1 MTNNSCQSVGKYI
14 SIIHRTGS
22 SFLSKEFSKFN
33 IGSGQYMYLIHLYKN
48 DGLSQEEL
56 TEILNIDKGTT
67 AKSIKKL
74 ETEGFV
80 MRVKDKNDKRINRVY
95 LTPKALEIK
104 DEFLSSINAWENTL
118 TSNLSYAEKEQ
129 ALTLLKKITY
139 NITVSYTHLTLPT
152 KA

>member
-80 MRVKDKNDKRINRVY
+80 MRVKYKNYKRINRVY

-139 NITVSYTHLTLPT
+139 NITH
-152 KA
+152 K

>member
-56 TEILNIDKGTT
+56 TEILTIDKGTT

-80 MRVKDKNDKRINRVY
+80 MRVKEKNDKRINRVY

-118 TSNLSYAEKEQ
+118 TLNLSYAEKEQ

-139 NITVSYTHLTLPT
+139 NITH
-152 KA
+152 K

>member
-33 IGSGQYMYLIHLYKN
+33 FGSGQYMYLIHLYKN

-139 NITVSYTHLTLPT
+139 NITH
-152 KA
+152 K

>member
-118 TSNLSYAEKEQ
+118 TLNLSYAEKEQ

-139 NITVSYTHLTLPT
+139 NITH
-152 KA
+152 K

>member
-1 MTNNSCQSVGKYI
+1 MTNNSCQTVGKYI

-139 NITVSYTHLTLPT
+139 NITH
-152 KA
+152 K

>member
-33 IGSGQYMYLIHLYKN
+33 IGSGQYMYLIHLYTN

-95 LTPKALEIK
+95 LTHKALEIK
-104 DEFLSSINAWENTL
+104 DEFLSSTNAWENTL

-139 NITVSYTHLTLPT
+139 NITH
-152 KA
+152 K

>member
-95 LTPKALEIK
+95 LTHKALEIK

-139 NITVSYTHLTLPT
+139 NITH
-152 KA
+152 K

>member
-129 ALTLLKKITY
+129 ALTLLKKIAY
-139 NITVSYTHLTLPT
+139 NITH
-152 KA
+152 K

>member
-56 TEILNIDKGTT
+56 TKILNIDKGTT

-139 NITVSYTHLTLPT
+139 NITH
-152 KA
+152 K

>member
-33 IGSGQYMYLIHLYKN
+33 IGSGQCMYLIHRYKN

-139 NITVSYTHLTLPT
+139 NITH
-152 KA
+152 K

>member
-74 ETEGFV
+74 ETEGFG

-139 NITVSYTHLTLPT
+139 NITH
-152 KA
+152 K

>member
-95 LTPKALEIK
+95 LTPKAIEIK

-129 ALTLLKKITY
+129 AVTLLKKITY
-139 NITVSYTHLTLPT
+139 NITH
-152 KA
+152 K

>member
-33 IGSGQYMYLIHLYKN
+33 IGAGQYMYLIHLYKN

-139 NITVSYTHLTLPT
+139 NITH
-152 KA
+152 K

>member
-118 TSNLSYAEKEQ
+118 TSNLSYSEKEQ

-139 NITVSYTHLTLPT
+139 KITHN
-152 KA
+152 

>member
-48 DGLSQEEL
+48 DGLSQKEL

-139 NITVSYTHLTLPT
+139 NITH
-152 KA
+152 K

>member
-118 TSNLSYAEKEQ
+118 TLNLSYAEKEQ
-129 ALTLLKKITY
+129 ALTLLIKITY
-139 NITVSYTHLTLPT
+139 NITH
-152 KA
+152 K

>member
-1 MTNNSCQSVGKYI
+1 MTNNSCQSVGNYI

-139 NITVSYTHLTLPT
+139 NITH
-152 KA
+152 K

>member
-22 SFLSKEFSKFN
+22 SFLSKEFNKFN

-139 NITVSYTHLTLPT
+139 NITH
-152 KA
+152 K

>member
-129 ALTLLKKITY
+129 ALTLLNKITY
-139 NITVSYTHLTLPT
+139 NITH
-152 KA
+152 K

>member
-22 SFLSKEFSKFN
+22 YFLSKEFSKFN

-139 NITVSYTHLTLPT
+139 NITH
-152 KA
+152 K

>member
-118 TSNLSYAEKEQ
+118 TSTLSYAEKEQ

-139 NITVSYTHLTLPT
+139 NITH
-152 KA
+152 K

>member
-1 MTNNSCQSVGKYI
+1 MTNNSCQSVVKYI

-139 NITVSYTHLTLPT
+139 NITH
-152 KA
+152 K

>member
-33 IGSGQYMYLIHLYKN
+33 IVSGQYMYLIHLYKN

-104 DEFLSSINAWENTL
+104 DEFLSSINAWENTI

-139 NITVSYTHLTLPT
+139 NITH
-152 KA
+152 K

>member
-74 ETEGFV
+74 ENEGFV

-118 TSNLSYAEKEQ
+118 TLNLSYAEKEQ

-139 NITVSYTHLTLPT
+139 NITH
-152 KA
+152 K

>member
-104 DEFLSSINAWENTL
+104 DEFLSSINACENTL

-139 NITVSYTHLTLPT
+139 NITH
-152 KA
+152 K

>member
-139 NITVSYTHLTLPT
+139 NITHKLEDNL
-152 KA
+152 

>member
-104 DEFLSSINAWENTL
+104 DEFLSSINAWENTI

-139 NITVSYTHLTLPT
+139 NITH
-152 KA
+152 K

>member
-1 MTNNSCQSVGKYI
+1 M
-14 SIIHRTGS
+14 
-22 SFLSKEFSKFN
+22 
-33 IGSGQYMYLIHLYKN
+33 N

-118 TSNLSYAEKEQ
+118 TLNLSYAEKEQ

-139 NITVSYTHLTLPT
+139 NITH
-152 KA
+152 K

>member
-95 LTPKALEIK
+95 LAPKALEIK

-139 NITVSYTHLTLPT
+139 NITH
-152 KA
+152 K

>member
-80 MRVKDKNDKRINRVY
+80 MRVKDKNDKRINKVY

-139 NITVSYTHLTLPT
+139 NITH
-152 KA
+152 K

>member
-104 DEFLSSINAWENTL
+104 DEFLLSINAWENTL

-139 NITVSYTHLTLPT
+139 NITH
-152 KA
+152 K

>member
-22 SFLSKEFSKFN
+22 SFFSKEFSKFN

-139 NITVSYTHLTLPT
+139 NITH
-152 KA
+152 K

>member
-104 DEFLSSINAWENTL
+104 DEFLLSISSWENTL
-118 TSNLSYAEKEQ
+118 TSNLSDAEKEQ
-129 ALTLLKKITY
+129 TLTLLKKITN
-139 NITVSYTHLTLPT
+139 NITY
-152 KA
+152 K

>member
-129 ALTLLKKITY
+129 SLTLLKKITY
-139 NITVSYTHLTLPT
+139 NITH
-152 KA
+152 K

>member
-1 MTNNSCQSVGKYI
+1 MTNNSCQSIGKYI

-139 NITVSYTHLTLPT
+139 NITH
-152 KA
+152 K

>member
-139 NITVSYTHLTLPT
+139 NITH
-152 KA
+152 K

>member
-33 IGSGQYMYLIHLYKN
+33 IDCGQYMYLIHLYKN

-139 NITVSYTHLTLPT
+139 NITH
-152 KA
+152 K

>member
-95 LTPKALEIK
+95 LTPKAVEIK

-139 NITVSYTHLTLPT
+139 NITH
-152 KA
+152 K